1 MDLKKLLDYV
11 NTVLDAD
18 RRQQLEE
25 KDALKKALK
34 KVKIKQK
41 ELKELLLTETDEYS
55 RQRLQEKIE
64 IARAQRK
71 KGLALLE
78 KLIRKKNGKN
88 KKAKK

>member
-11 NTVLDAD
+11 NTVLDSD

-25 KDALKKALK
+25 RDALKKALK

-41 ELKELLLTETDEYS
+41 ELKEQLHSETDDYN
-55 RQRLQEKIE
+55 RQRIQEKID

-78 KLIRKKNGKN
+78 KLIRKKNGK
-88 KKAKK
+88 K